1 MTIMPFHDFYKKFLA
16 HFNSM
21 TKNAIA
27 LYRVNFDPDELWNL
41 YLDSFPAGTNPV
53 YRVRREFDCSCCR
66 HFIKTLGGVVVING
80 NEIET
85 IWDFDTTSPECY
97 QPVVDALS
105 TYVKSKPIKDVFL
118 THEPTVGT
126 ARSYERDENG
136 NKVLTWNHFFV
147 NTPRCAYTTGD
158 INAETA
164 CIRDNRNVFLRS
176 MNELSLD
183 ATQTVL
189 ELIAQNSLYR
199 GAEWKSQLEQLASYQ
214 EKYNAMTAGQKELQ
228 SWVDVFLMNHAL
240 ARIRNTSIGTLL
252 IDLSEGKDVNAAVT
266 AYERVV
272 APANYKRPKAIFT
285 KRMLD
290 DAKKTVTELGYMDS
304 LSRRFAR
311 LDDISVNNILFAN
324 RDAVMRMN
332 GAAADPFA
340 AMEQQVAIDP
350 KRFSHVEEIGIDK
363 FISDV
368 LPIAREL
375 ELFMENRFSKNMV
388 SLTAPVNPDAK
399 TMFKW
404 DNAFAWAYTGNLADS
419 DIRENV
425 KRAGGKIDGVLR
437 FSIQWNDEPGK
448 WDSSDEDAH
457 CKGPY
462 GHIYF
467 SKKRGFADGGNLD
480 VDITCPREN
489 VPAVENIT
497 WPMLQKMADGEYKFY
512 VRCFSSRAGNNGFI
526 AEIEANGEVHQYEY
540 RHPISTDT
548 NVPVATVTLK
558 DGKFTIKD
566 ELKSAISS
574 RNIWNISTNQFVPVN
589 VAMYSPNYWDEQS
602 GIGNRHY
609 FFMLKGCQNPDKL
622 NGFYN
627 EFIKQELLT
636 HKRVFEALGS
646 QMSVQ
651 PVEDQLSGVGFSS
664 TRHDSFVVKVKGQ
677 TERVLKVVI

>member
-1 MTIMPFHDFYKKFLA
+1 MTIMPFYDFHKKFLA

-21 TKNAIA
+21 TKDAAA
-27 LYRVNFDPDELWNL
+27 LYRVDFDPDELWNL

-66 HFIKTLGGVVVING
+66 HFIKTMGGVVAIRDNR
-80 NEIET
+80 IET
-85 IWDFDTTSPECY
+85 IWDFDTASPECY
-97 QPVVDALS
+97 QPVMDALS
-105 TYVKSKPIKDVFL
+105 AYIKSKPIKDAFF
-118 THEPTVGT
+118 TNEHTIGI
-126 ARSYERDENG
+126 AHNYERDENG
-136 NKVLTWNHFFV
+136 HKVLTWNHFFV
-147 NTPRCAYTTGD
+147 NTPRCAYTTHD
-158 INAETA
+158 INVETA
-164 CIRDNRNVFLRS
+164 RIRDDRNVFLRS
-176 MNELSLD
+176 MSELTVE
-183 ATQTVL
+183 ATETVL

-199 GAEWKSQLEQLASYQ
+199 GAEWKSQLEQLAASQ
-214 EKYNAMTAGQKELQ
+214 TKYNAMTAEQKELQ
-228 SWVDVFLMNHAL
+228 SWVDVINMNSAL
-240 ARIRNTSIGTLL
+240 ARIRNTSIGILL
-252 IDLSEGKDVNAAVT
+252 IDLSEGRDLDSAVT

-290 DAKKTVTELGYMDS
+290 DAKKTVTELGYLDS
-304 LSRRFAR
+304 LPRRFAR

-324 RDAVMRMN
+324 RDAVSRMN
-332 GAAADPFA
+332 GAAADPFT

-350 KRFSHVEEIGIDK
+350 KRFSHVEEISIDK

-368 LPIAREL
+368 LPITKEL

-425 KRAGGKIDGVLR
+425 KCAGGKVDGVLR

-448 WDSSDEDAH
+448 WDKSDEDAH
-457 CKGPY
+457 CKGPC
-462 GHIYF
+462 GHIWF
-467 SKKRGFADGGNLD
+467 SEKRGFADGGNLD
-480 VDITCPREN
+480 VDIIHPSHGK
-489 VPAVENIT
+489 PAVENIT
-497 WPMLQKMADGEYKFY
+497 WPNLSRMKDGQYKFY
-512 VRCFSSRAGNNGFI
+512 VHCYRYDSGNNGFI
-526 AEIEANGEVHQYEY
+526 AEIEANGDVHQYEY
-540 RHPISTDT
+540 RHPISSGTI
-548 NVPVATVTLK
+548 VSVATVTLK

-589 VAMYSPNYWDEQS
+589 VAMYSPNYWDEQT

>member
-1 MTIMPFHDFYKKFLA
+1 MTIMPFHDFHKKFLT
-16 HFNSM
+16 HFNAM
-21 TKNAIA
+21 TKNAAA
-27 LYRVNFDPDELWNL
+27 LYRVDFDPDDLWNL
-41 YLDSFPAGTNPV
+41 YLDSFPEGTNPI
-53 YRVRREFDCSCCR
+53 YRTRREFDCSCCR
-66 HFIKTLGGVVVING
+66 HFIKTMGGVVALNG
-80 NEIET
+80 DEIKT
-85 IWDFDTTSPECY
+85 IWDFDTTSPDCY
-97 QPVVDALS
+97 QPVMDVLS
-105 TYVKSKPIKDVFL
+105 AYVKSKPIQDVFL
-118 THEPTVGT
+118 THEPTIGT

-147 NTPRCAYTTGD
+147 NTPRCAHTDYD
-158 INAETA
+158 INTETA
-164 CIRDNRNVFLRS
+164 RVRDNRNVFLRS
-176 MNELSLD
+176 MRELTLD

-199 GAEWKSQLEQLASYQ
+199 GAEWKTQLTQLAAYQ
-214 EKYNAMTAGQKELQ
+214 TEYKNMTEEQQELS
-228 SWVDVFLMNHAL
+228 SWVDVIKMNPSL

-252 IDLSEGKDVNAAVT
+252 IDLSEGRDLDSAVT

-290 DAKKTVTELGYMDS
+290 DAKKTVTELGYLDS
-304 LSRRFAR
+304 LPRRFAR

-324 RDAVMRMN
+324 RDAVSRMN

-350 KRFSHVEEIGIDK
+350 KRFSHVEEISIDK

-368 LPIAREL
+368 LPIAKEL
-375 ELFMENRFSKNMV
+375 ELFLENRFSKNMV
-388 SLTAPVNPDAK
+388 SLTAPVDSNAK

-425 KRAGGKIDGVLR
+425 KKAGGKVNGVLR

-448 WDSSDEDAH
+448 WDKSDEDAH
-457 CKGPY
+457 CQGPC
-462 GHIYF
+462 GHIWF
-467 SKKRGFADGGNLD
+467 SVKRGFADGGNLD
-480 VDITCPREN
+480 VDIINPNHGE
-489 VPAVENIT
+489 PAVENIT
-497 WPMLQKMADGEYKFY
+497 WPDLSRMKDGQYKFHVHCY
-512 VRCFSSRAGNNGFI
+512 RHDSGNNGFI

-540 RHPISTDT
+540 RHPLRTGDR
-548 NVPVATVTLK
+548 VPVAIVTLK
-558 DGKFTIKD
+558 NGQFTIHD
-566 ELKSAISS
+566 ELKSTVSS
-574 RNIWNISTNQFVPVN
+574 RTLWGVNTNQFVPVS
-589 VAMYSPNYWDEQS
+589 VAMYSPNYWDEQT

-636 HKRVFEALGS
+636 HKRVFEALGA

-651 PVEDQLSGVGFSS
+651 PVDDQLSGVGFSA
-664 TRHDSFVVKVKGQ
+664 TRHDSFIVKVKGQ

>member
-1 MTIMPFHDFYKKFLA
+1 MTIMLFHSFHQKFLA
-16 HFNSM
+16 HFESM
-21 TKNAIA
+21 TKDASA
-27 LYRVNFDPDELWNL
+27 LYRVDFDPDALWDL
-41 YLDSFPAGTNPV
+41 YLDSFPEGTNLI
-53 YRVRREFDCSCCR
+53 YRTRREFDCSCCR
-66 HFIKTLGGVVVING
+66 HFIKTMGGVVAIRENR
-80 NEIET
+80 IET
-85 IWDFDTTSPECY
+85 IWDFDAASPECY

-105 TYVKSKPIKDVFL
+105 AYIKSKPIKDAFF
-118 THEPTVGT
+118 TNEHTIGI
-126 ARSYERDENG
+126 AHNYERDENG

-147 NTPRCAYTTGD
+147 NTPRCAYTTRD
-158 INAETA
+158 INVETA
-164 CIRDNRNVFLRS
+164 RVRDDRNVFLRS
-176 MNELSLD
+176 MSELTVE
-183 ATQTVL
+183 ATETVL

-199 GAEWKSQLEQLASYQ
+199 GAEWKSQLKQLAAFQ
-214 EKYNAMTAGQKELQ
+214 TKYNAMTAEQKELQ
-228 SWVDVFLMNHAL
+228 SWVDVINMNPAL

-252 IDLSEGKDVNAAVT
+252 IDLSEGRDLDSAVT

-290 DAKKTVTELGYMDS
+290 DAKKTVTELGYLDS
-304 LSRRFAR
+304 LPRRFAR

-324 RDAVMRMN
+324 RDAVSRMN
-332 GAAADPFA
+332 GAAADPFT

-368 LPIAREL
+368 LPIAKEL
-375 ELFMENRFSKNMV
+375 ELFLENRFSKNMV
-388 SLTAPVNPDAK
+388 SLTAPVNQDAK

-425 KRAGGKIDGVLR
+425 KKAGGKVDGVLR

-448 WDSSDEDAH
+448 WDKSDEDAH
-457 CKGPY
+457 CQGPC
-462 GHIYF
+462 GHIWF
-467 SKKRGFADGGNLD
+467 GVKRGFADGGNLD
-480 VDITCPREN
+480 VDIINPNRGE
-489 VPAVENIT
+489 PAVENIT
-497 WPMLQKMADGEYKFY
+497 WPDLSRMKDGKYEFHVHCY
-512 VRCFSSRAGNNGFI
+512 RHDSGNNGFI

-540 RHPISTDT
+540 RHPLRTGDR
-548 NVPVATVTLK
+548 VPVATVILK
-558 DGKFTIKD
+558 NGRFTIQDKI
-566 ELKSAISS
+566 KSTVSS
-574 RNIWNISTNQFVPVN
+574 RNLWGISTNQFVPVS
-589 VAMYSPNYWDEQS
+589 VAMYSPNYWDEQT

-609 FFMLKGCQNPDKL
+609 FFMLKDCQNPDKL

-636 HKRVFEALGS
+636 HKRVFEALGA

-651 PVEDQLSGVGFSS
+651 PVDDQLSGVGFSA
-664 TRHDSFVVKVKGQ
+664 TRHDSFIVKVKGQ

>member
-1 MTIMPFHDFYKKFLA
+1 MTIMSFHSFHHKFMG
-16 HFNSM
+16 HFDTM
-21 TKNAIA
+21 TKDAAA
-27 LYRVNFDPDELWNL
+27 LYRVDFDPDELWSL
-41 YLDSFPAGTNPV
+41 YLDSFPEGTNPI
-53 YRVRREFDCSCCR
+53 YRTRREFDCSCCR
-66 HFIKTLGGVVVING
+66 HFIKTMGGVIAING

-105 TYVKSKPIKDVFL
+105 AYIKSKPIKDVFL

-126 ARSYERDENG
+126 ARNYERDENG
-136 NKVLTWNHFFV
+136 NKILTWNHFFV
-147 NTPRCAYTTGD
+147 NTPRCAHTDYD
-158 INAETA
+158 INTETA
-164 CIRDNRNVFLRS
+164 RVRDNRNVFLRS
-176 MNELSLD
+176 MRELTLD

-199 GAEWKSQLEQLASYQ
+199 GAEWKTQLTQLAAYQ
-214 EKYNAMTAGQKELQ
+214 TEYKSMTEEQQELS
-228 SWVDVFLMNHAL
+228 SWVDIIKMNPSL

-252 IDLSEGKDVNAAVT
+252 IDLSEGRDLDSAVT

-290 DAKKTVTELGYMDS
+290 DAKKTVTELGYLDS
-304 LSRRFAR
+304 LPRRFAR

-324 RDAVMRMN
+324 RDAVSRMN
-332 GAAADPFA
+332 GAAADPFT

-350 KRFSHVEEIGIDK
+350 KRFSHVEEISIDK

-368 LPIAREL
+368 LPIAKEL
-375 ELFMENRFSKNMV
+375 ELFLENRFSKNMV

-425 KRAGGKIDGVLR
+425 KKAGGKVDGVLR

-448 WDSSDEDAH
+448 WDRSDEDAH
-457 CKGPY
+457 CQGPC
-462 GHIYF
+462 GHIWF

-480 VDITCPREN
+480 VDIINPNRGE
-489 VPAVENIT
+489 PAVENIT
-497 WPMLQKMADGEYKFY
+497 WPDLSRMKDGKYEFHVHCY
-512 VRCFSSRAGNNGFI
+512 RHDSGNNGFI

-540 RHPISTDT
+540 RHPLRTGDRI
-548 NVPVATVTLK
+548 PVATVTLK
-558 DGKFTIKD
+558 YGQFTIQD
-566 ELKSAISS
+566 ELKSTVSS
-574 RNIWNISTNQFVPVN
+574 RNLWGVNTNQFVPVS
-589 VAMYSPNYWDEQS
+589 VAMYSPNYWDEQT

-609 FFMLKGCQNPDKL
+609 FFMLNGCQNPDKL

-636 HKRVFEALGS
+636 HKRVFEALGA

-651 PVEDQLSGVGFSS
+651 PVDDQLSGVGFSA
-664 TRHDSFVVKVKGQ
+664 TRHDSFIVKVKGQ

>member
-1 MTIMPFHDFYKKFLA
+1 MTIMPFHDFHKKFLT
-16 HFNSM
+16 HFNAM
-21 TKNAIA
+21 TKNATA
-27 LYRVNFDPDELWNL
+27 LYRVDFDPDELWNL
-41 YLDSFPAGTNPV
+41 YLDSFPEGTNPI
-53 YRVRREFDCSCCR
+53 YRTRREFDCSCCR
-66 HFIKTLGGVVVING
+66 HFIKTMGGVIALNG

-97 QPVVDALS
+97 QPVMDALS
-105 TYVKSKPIKDVFL
+105 AYVKSKPIKDVFL
-118 THEPTVGT
+118 THEPTIGT

-147 NTPRCAYTTGD
+147 NTPRCAYTTRD
-158 INAETA
+158 INTETA
-164 CIRDNRNVFLRS
+164 RIRDDHNVFLRS
-176 MNELSLD
+176 MSELTVE
-183 ATQTVL
+183 ATETVL

-199 GAEWKSQLEQLASYQ
+199 GAEWKDKLVELLQHQKNYAKMTPEQ
-214 EKYNAMTAGQKELQ
+214 Q
-228 SWVDVFLMNHAL
+228 SVRSWQTVIGMDPAIS
-240 ARIRNTSIGTLL
+240 RIRNTSIGTLL
-252 IDLSEGKDVNAAVT
+252 IDLSEGRDLDSAVT

-290 DAKKTVTELGYMDS
+290 DAKKTVTELGYLDS
-304 LSRRFAR
+304 LPRRFAR

-324 RDAVMRMN
+324 RDAVSRMN
-332 GAAADPFA
+332 GAVADPFT

-350 KRFSHVEEIGIDK
+350 KRFSHVEEISIDK

-368 LPIAREL
+368 LPIAKEL
-375 ELFMENRFSKNMV
+375 ELFLENRFSKKMV
-388 SLTAPVNPDAK
+388 SLTAPVNQDAK

-425 KRAGGKIDGVLR
+425 KKAGGKVDGVLR

-448 WDSSDEDAH
+448 WDRSDEDAH
-457 CKGPY
+457 CQGPC
-462 GHIYF
+462 GHIWF

-480 VDITCPREN
+480 VDIINPNRGE
-489 VPAVENIT
+489 PAVENIT
-497 WPMLQKMADGEYKFY
+497 WPDLSRMKDGKYEFHVHCY
-512 VRCFSSRAGNNGFI
+512 RHDSGNNGFI

-540 RHPISTDT
+540 RHPLRTGDRI
-548 NVPVATVTLK
+548 PVATVTLK
-558 DGKFTIKD
+558 YGQFTIQD
-566 ELKSAISS
+566 ELKSTVSS
-574 RNIWNISTNQFVPVN
+574 RNLWGVNTNQFVPVS
-589 VAMYSPNYWDEQS
+589 VAMYSPNYWDEQT

-636 HKRVFEALGS
+636 HKRVFEALGA

-651 PVEDQLSGVGFSS
+651 PIDDQLSGVGFSA
-664 TRHDSFVVKVKGQ
+664 TRHDSFIVKVKGQ

>member
-21 TKNAIA
+21 TKDAIA
-27 LYRVNFDPDELWNL
+27 LYHVNFNPDELWNL

-66 HFIKTLGGVVVING
+66 HFIKTMGGVVAING

-97 QPVVDALS
+97 QPVVDVLS
-105 TYVKSKPIKDVFL
+105 AYVKSKPIKDVFL

-126 ARSYERDENG
+126 AHSYERDEKG

-158 INAETA
+158 INTETA
-164 CIRDNRNVFLRS
+164 RIRDDRTVFLRS
-176 MNELSLD
+176 MSELTLD

-199 GAEWKSQLEQLASYQ
+199 GAEWKDKLAKLLTYQKDYAKMNPEQ
-214 EKYNAMTAGQKELQ
+214 Q
-228 SWVDVFLMNHAL
+228 SLHSWQTVIGMDPAI

-252 IDLSEGKDVNAAVT
+252 IDLSEGKDVDTAVT
-266 AYERVV
+266 SYERVV

-290 DAKKTVTELGYMDS
+290 DAKKSVTELGYMDS
-304 LSRRFAR
+304 LPRRFAR

-324 RDAVMRMN
+324 RDAVSRMN
-332 GAAADPFA
+332 GAAADPFT

-425 KRAGGKIDGVLR
+425 KKAGGKVNGVLR

-448 WDSSDEDAH
+448 WDKSDEDAH
-457 CKGPY
+457 CQGPC
-462 GHIYF
+462 GHIWF
-467 SKKRGFADGGNLD
+467 SVKRGFADGGNLD
-480 VDITCPREN
+480 VDIINPNRGE
-489 VPAVENIT
+489 PAVENIT
-497 WPMLQKMADGEYKFY
+497 WPNLSRMKDGQYEFY
-512 VRCFSSRAGNNGFI
+512 VNCYYCDSGNNGFT

-540 RHPISTDT
+540 RHQIFTGA

-566 ELKSAISS
+566 KLKSNISS

-589 VAMYSPNYWDEQS
+589 VAMYSPNYWDEQT

>member
-1 MTIMPFHDFYKKFLA
+1 MTIMPFHSFHHKFMG
-16 HFNSM
+16 HFDAM
-21 TKNAIA
+21 TKDAAA
-27 LYRVNFDPDELWNL
+27 LYRVDFDPDELWNL
-41 YLDSFPAGTNPV
+41 YLDSFPEGTNLI
-53 YRVRREFDCSCCR
+53 YRTRREFDCSCCR
-66 HFIKTLGGVVVING
+66 HFIKTMGGVVAIRDG
-80 NEIET
+80 RIET
-85 IWDFDTTSPECY
+85 IWDFDTASPECY
-97 QPVVDALS
+97 QPVMDVLS
-105 TYVKSKPIKDVFL
+105 SYIKSKPIKDAFF
-118 THEPTVGT
+118 THEHTIGI
-126 ARSYERDENG
+126 AHNYERDENG
-136 NKVLTWNHFFV
+136 YKVLTWNHFFV
-147 NTPRCAYTTGD
+147 NTPRCAYTTHD
-158 INAETA
+158 INVETA
-164 CIRDNRNVFLRS
+164 RIRDDRNVFLRS
-176 MNELSLD
+176 MSELTVE
-183 ATQTVL
+183 ATETVL

-199 GAEWKSQLEQLASYQ
+199 GAEWKSQLEQLAASQ
-214 EKYNAMTAGQKELQ
+214 TKYKAMTAEQKELQ
-228 SWVDVFLMNHAL
+228 SWVDVINMNSAL

-252 IDLSEGKDVNAAVT
+252 IDLSEGRDLDSAVT

-290 DAKKTVTELGYMDS
+290 DAKKTVTELGYLDS
-304 LSRRFAR
+304 LPRRFAR

-324 RDAVMRMN
+324 RDAVSRMN
-332 GAAADPFA
+332 GAAADPFT

-350 KRFSHVEEIGIDK
+350 KRFSHVEEISIDK

-368 LPIAREL
+368 LPIAKEL
-375 ELFMENRFSKNMV
+375 ELFLENRFSKNMV
-388 SLTAPVNPDAK
+388 SLTAPVNQDAK

-425 KRAGGKIDGVLR
+425 KKAGGKVDGVLR

-448 WDSSDEDAH
+448 WDKSDEDAH
-457 CKGPY
+457 CQGPC
-462 GHIYF
+462 GHIWF
-467 SKKRGFADGGNLD
+467 SVKRGFADGGNLD
-480 VDITCPREN
+480 VDIINPNRGE
-489 VPAVENIT
+489 PAVENIT
-497 WPMLQKMADGEYKFY
+497 WPDLSRMKDGKYEFHVHCY
-512 VRCFSSRAGNNGFI
+512 RHDSGNNGFI

-540 RHPISTDT
+540 RHPLRTGDRI
-548 NVPVATVTLK
+548 PVATVTLK
-558 DGKFTIKD
+558 YGQFTIQDKI
-566 ELKSAISS
+566 KSAVSS
-574 RNIWNISTNQFVPVN
+574 RNLWGVSTNQFVPVS
-589 VAMYSPNYWDEQS
+589 VAMYSPNYWDEQT

-664 TRHDSFVVKVKGQ
+664 TRHDSFIVKVKGQ

>member
-1 MTIMPFHDFYKKFLA
+1 MTIMPFHSFHHKFMG
-16 HFNSM
+16 HFDAM
-21 TKNAIA
+21 TKGAAA
-27 LYRVNFDPDELWNL
+27 LYRVDFDPDALWNL
-41 YLDSFPAGTNPV
+41 YLDSFPEGTNPI
-53 YRVRREFDCSCCR
+53 YRTRREFDCSCCR
-66 HFIKTLGGVVVING
+66 HFIKTMGGVIALNG

-97 QPVVDALS
+97 QPVMDALS
-105 TYVKSKPIKDVFL
+105 AYVKSKPIKDVFL
-118 THEPTVGT
+118 THEHTIGT

-147 NTPRCAYTTGD
+147 NTPRCAYTTRD
-158 INAETA
+158 INTETA
-164 CIRDNRNVFLRS
+164 RIRDDHNVFLRS
-176 MNELSLD
+176 MSELTVE
-183 ATQTVL
+183 ATETVL

-199 GAEWKSQLEQLASYQ
+199 GAEWKDKLVELLQHQKNYAKMTPEQ
-214 EKYNAMTAGQKELQ
+214 Q
-228 SWVDVFLMNHAL
+228 SVRSWQTVIGMDPAIS
-240 ARIRNTSIGTLL
+240 RIRNTSIGTLL
-252 IDLSEGKDVNAAVT
+252 IDLSEGRDLDSAVT

-290 DAKKTVTELGYMDS
+290 DAKKTVTELGYLDS
-304 LSRRFAR
+304 LPRRFAR

-324 RDAVMRMN
+324 RDAVSRMN
-332 GAAADPFA
+332 GAVADPFT

-350 KRFSHVEEIGIDK
+350 KRFSHVEEISIDK

-368 LPIAREL
+368 LPIAKEL
-375 ELFMENRFSKNMV
+375 ELFLENRFSKKMV
-388 SLTAPVNPDAK
+388 SLTAPVNQDAK

-425 KRAGGKIDGVLR
+425 KKAGGKVDGVLR

-448 WDSSDEDAH
+448 WDRSDEDAH
-457 CKGPY
+457 CQGPC
-462 GHIYF
+462 GHIWF

-480 VDITCPREN
+480 VDIINPNRGE
-489 VPAVENIT
+489 PAVENIT
-497 WPMLQKMADGEYKFY
+497 WPDLSRMKDGKYEFHVHCY
-512 VRCFSSRAGNNGFI
+512 RHDSGNNGFI

-540 RHPISTDT
+540 RHPLRTGDRI
-548 NVPVATVTLK
+548 PVATVTLK
-558 DGKFTIKD
+558 YGQFTIQD
-566 ELKSAISS
+566 ELKSTVSS
-574 RNIWNISTNQFVPVN
+574 RNLWGVSTNQFVPVS
-589 VAMYSPNYWDEQS
+589 VAMYSPNYWDEQT

-636 HKRVFEALGS
+636 HKRVFEALGA

-651 PVEDQLSGVGFSS
+651 PIDDQLSGVGFSA
-664 TRHDSFVVKVKGQ
+664 TRHDSFIVKVKGQ

>member
-1 MTIMPFHDFYKKFLA
+1 MTIMPFHSFHHKFMG
-16 HFNSM
+16 HFDAM
-21 TKNAIA
+21 TKDASA
-27 LYRVNFDPDELWNL
+27 LYRVDFDPDTLWNL
-41 YLDSFPAGTNPV
+41 YLDSFPAGTNPI
-53 YRVRREFDCSCCR
+53 YRTRREFDCSCCR
-66 HFIKTLGGVVVING
+66 HFIKTMGGVVALNG
-80 NEIET
+80 DEIKT
-85 IWDFDTTSPECY
+85 IWDFDTTSPNCY
-97 QPVVDALS
+97 QPVMDALS
-105 TYVKSKPIKDVFL
+105 AYVKSKPIQDVFL

-136 NKVLTWNHFFV
+136 YKVLTWNHFFV
-147 NTPRCAYTTGD
+147 NTPRCAYTTRD
-158 INAETA
+158 INTETA
-164 CIRDNRNVFLRS
+164 RIRDDRNVFLRS
-176 MNELSLD
+176 MSELTVE
-183 ATQTVL
+183 ATETVL

-199 GAEWKSQLEQLASYQ
+199 GAEWKDKLVELLQHQKNYAKMTPEQ
-214 EKYNAMTAGQKELQ
+214 Q
-228 SWVDVFLMNHAL
+228 SVRSWQTVIGMNPAIS
-240 ARIRNTSIGTLL
+240 RIRNTSIGTLL
-252 IDLSEGKDVNAAVT
+252 IDLSEGRDLDSAVT

-290 DAKKTVTELGYMDS
+290 DAKKTVTELGYLDS
-304 LSRRFAR
+304 LPRRFAR

-324 RDAVMRMN
+324 RDAVSRMN
-332 GAAADPFA
+332 GAAADPFT

-368 LPIAREL
+368 LPIAKEM
-375 ELFMENRFSKNMV
+375 ELFLENRFSKNMV
-388 SLTAPVNPDAK
+388 SLTAPVNQDAK

-425 KRAGGKIDGVLR
+425 KRAGGKVDGVLR

-448 WDSSDEDAH
+448 WDKSDEDAH
-457 CKGPY
+457 CQGPC
-462 GHIYF
+462 GHIWF
-467 SKKRGFADGGNLD
+467 SVKRGFADGGNLD
-480 VDITCPREN
+480 VDIINPNHGE
-489 VPAVENIT
+489 PAVENIT
-497 WPMLQKMADGEYKFY
+497 WPDLSKMKDGQYMFHVHCY
-512 VRCFSSRAGNNGFI
+512 RHDSGNNGFI

-540 RHPISTDT
+540 RHPLRTGDR
-548 NVPVATVTLK
+548 VPVATVTLK
-558 DGKFTIKD
+558 NGQFTIKD
-566 ELKSAISS
+566 ELKSTVSS
-574 RNIWNISTNQFVPVN
+574 RNLWGVSTNQFVPVS
-589 VAMYSPNYWDEQS
+589 VAMYSPNYWDEQT

-636 HKRVFEALGS
+636 HKRVFEALGA

-651 PVEDQLSGVGFSS
+651 PVDDQLSGVGFSA
-664 TRHDSFVVKVKGQ
+664 TRHDSFIVKVKGQ

>member
-66 HFIKTLGGVVVING
+66 HFIKTLGGVVAING

-105 TYVKSKPIKDVFL
+105 AYVKSKPIKDVFL

-164 CIRDNRNVFLRS
+164 CVRDDHTVFLRS
-176 MNELSLD
+176 MSELTLD

-214 EKYNAMTAGQKELQ
+214 EKYNAMTAEQKELQ
-228 SWVDVFLMNHAL
+228 SWVDVIKMNPAL

-252 IDLSEGKDVNAAVT
+252 IDLSEGKDVNTAVT

-290 DAKKTVTELGYMDS
+290 DAKKTVTELGYLDS
-304 LSRRFAR
+304 LPRRFAR

-324 RDAVMRMN
+324 RDAVSRMN
-332 GAAADPFA
+332 GAATDPFA

-368 LPIAREL
+368 LPIAKEL

-425 KRAGGKIDGVLR
+425 KRAGGKVDGVLR

-448 WDSSDEDAH
+448 WDKSDEDAH
-457 CKGPY
+457 CKGPC
-462 GHIYF
+462 GHIWF
-467 SKKRGFADGGNLD
+467 SKKRSFADGGNLD
-480 VDITCPREN
+480 VDIIHPNYGE
-489 VPAVENIT
+489 PAVENIT
-497 WPMLQKMADGEYKFY
+497 WPNLSRMKDGQYEFY
-512 VRCFSSRAGNNGFI
+512 VHCYRCDSGNNGFI

-540 RHPISTDT
+540 RHPIFTSA

-566 ELKSAISS
+566 KLKSNISS
-574 RNIWNISTNQFVPVN
+574 RNIWNIGTNQFVPVN

>member
-1 MTIMPFHDFYKKFLA
+1 MTIMPFHDFHKKFLT
-16 HFNSM
+16 HFNAM
-21 TKNAIA
+21 TKNATA
-27 LYRVNFDPDELWNL
+27 LYRVDFDPDELWNL
-41 YLDSFPAGTNPV
+41 YLDSFPEGTNPI
-53 YRVRREFDCSCCR
+53 YRTRREFDCSCCR
-66 HFIKTLGGVVVING
+66 HFIKTMGGVIALNG

-97 QPVVDALS
+97 QPVMDALS
-105 TYVKSKPIKDVFL
+105 AYVKSKPIKDVFL
-118 THEPTVGT
+118 THEPTIGT

-147 NTPRCAYTTGD
+147 NTPRCAYTTRD
-158 INAETA
+158 INTETA
-164 CIRDNRNVFLRS
+164 RIRDDHNVFLRS
-176 MNELSLD
+176 MSELTVE
-183 ATQTVL
+183 ATETVL

-199 GAEWKSQLEQLASYQ
+199 GAEWKDKLVELLQHQKNYAKMTPEQ
-214 EKYNAMTAGQKELQ
+214 Q
-228 SWVDVFLMNHAL
+228 SVRSWQTVIGMDPAIS
-240 ARIRNTSIGTLL
+240 RIRNTSIGTLL
-252 IDLSEGKDVNAAVT
+252 IDLSEGRDLDSAVT

-290 DAKKTVTELGYMDS
+290 DAKKTVTELGYLDS
-304 LSRRFAR
+304 LPRRFAR

-324 RDAVMRMN
+324 RDAVSRMN
-332 GAAADPFA
+332 GAVADPFT

-350 KRFSHVEEIGIDK
+350 KRFSHVEEISIDK

-368 LPIAREL
+368 LPIAKEL
-375 ELFMENRFSKNMV
+375 ELFLENRFSKKMV
-388 SLTAPVNPDAK
+388 SLTAPVNQDAK

-425 KRAGGKIDGVLR
+425 KKAGGKVDGVLR

-448 WDSSDEDAH
+448 WDRSDEDAH
-457 CKGPY
+457 CQGPC
-462 GHIYF
+462 GHIWF

-480 VDITCPREN
+480 VDIINPNRGE
-489 VPAVENIT
+489 PAVENIT
-497 WPMLQKMADGEYKFY
+497 WPDLSRMKDGKYEFHVHCY
-512 VRCFSSRAGNNGFI
+512 RHDSGNNGFI

-540 RHPISTDT
+540 RHPLRTGDRI
-548 NVPVATVTLK
+548 PVATVTLK
-558 DGKFTIKD
+558 YGQFTIQD
-566 ELKSAISS
+566 ELKSTVSS
-574 RNIWNISTNQFVPVN
+574 RNLWGVSTNQFVPVS
-589 VAMYSPNYWDEQS
+589 VAMYSPNYWDEQT

-636 HKRVFEALGS
+636 HKRVFEALGA

-651 PVEDQLSGVGFSS
+651 PIDDQLSGVGFSA
-664 TRHDSFVVKVKGQ
+664 TRHDSFIVKVKGQ

>member
-1 MTIMPFHDFYKKFLA
+1 MAIMSFHSFHHKFMG
-16 HFNSM
+16 HFDAM
-21 TKNAIA
+21 TKDAPA
-27 LYRVNFDPDELWNL
+27 LYRVDFDPDELWNL
-41 YLDSFPAGTNPV
+41 YLDSFPAGTNPI
-53 YRVRREFDCSCCR
+53 YRVRREFDCSYCR
-66 HFIKTLGGVVVING
+66 HFIKTMGGVVALNG

-97 QPVVDALS
+97 QPVVDTLS
-105 TYVKSKPIKDVFL
+105 AYIKSKPIKDVFL
-118 THEPTVGT
+118 THEHTVGT
-126 ARSYERDENG
+126 AHNYERDENG

-147 NTPRCAYTTGD
+147 NTPRCAYTTRD

-164 CIRDNRNVFLRS
+164 RIRDDRNVFLRS
-176 MNELSLD
+176 MSELTLD

-199 GAEWKSQLEQLASYQ
+199 GAEWKSQLEQLAAFQ
-214 EKYNAMTAGQKELQ
+214 TKYSAMTTEQKELQ
-228 SWVDVFLMNHAL
+228 SWVDVIKMNPAL
-240 ARIRNTSIGTLL
+240 SRIRNTSIGTLL
-252 IDLSEGKDVNAAVT
+252 IDLSEGRDLDSAVT
-266 AYERVV
+266 AYERVI

-290 DAKKTVTELGYMDS
+290 DAKKAVTELGYLDS
-304 LSRRFAR
+304 LPRRFAR

-324 RDAVMRMN
+324 RDAVSRMN

-340 AMEQQVAIDP
+340 AMEQQVTIDP

-368 LPIAREL
+368 LPIAKEL
-375 ELFMENRFSKNMV
+375 ELFLENRFSKNMV

-404 DNAFAWAYTGNLADS
+404 DNAFAWAYAGNLADS

-425 KRAGGKIDGVLR
+425 KKAGGKVDGVLR

-448 WDSSDEDAH
+448 WDKSDEDAH
-457 CKGPY
+457 CQGPC
-462 GHIYF
+462 GHIWF
-467 SKKRGFADGGNLD
+467 SKKRSFADGGNLD
-480 VDITCPREN
+480 VDITGPREN

-497 WPMLQKMADGEYKFY
+497 WPMLQKMVDGEYKFY

-558 DGKFTIKD
+558 NGQFTIKD
-566 ELKSAISS
+566 ELKSTVSS
-574 RNIWNISTNQFVPVN
+574 RALWGVNTNQFVPVS
-589 VAMYSPNYWDEQS
+589 VAMYSPNYWDEQT

-636 HKRVFEALGS
+636 HKRVFEALGA

-651 PVEDQLSGVGFSS
+651 PVDDQLSGVGFSA
-664 TRHDSFVVKVKGQ
+664 TRHDSFIVKVKGQ

>member
-1 MTIMPFHDFYKKFLA
+1 M
-16 HFNSM
+16 
-21 TKNAIA
+21 
-27 LYRVNFDPDELWNL
+27 
-41 YLDSFPAGTNPV
+41 
-53 YRVRREFDCSCCR
+53 
-66 HFIKTLGGVVVING
+66 
-80 NEIET
+80 
-85 IWDFDTTSPECY
+85 
-97 QPVVDALS
+97 
-105 TYVKSKPIKDVFL
+105 
-118 THEPTVGT
+118 
-126 ARSYERDENG
+126 
-136 NKVLTWNHFFV
+136 
-147 NTPRCAYTTGD
+147 
-158 INAETA
+158 
-164 CIRDNRNVFLRS
+164 FLRS
-176 MNELSLD
+176 MNELTLD

-199 GAEWKSQLEQLASYQ
+199 GAEWKSQLEQLASFQ
-214 EKYNAMTAGQKELQ
+214 TKYSALTAAEKELR
-228 SWVDVFLMNHAL
+228 SWVDVFLMNPAF

-252 IDLSEGKDVNAAVT
+252 IDLSEGKDVNTAVT
-266 AYERVV
+266 SYERVV

-285 KRMLD
+285 KRMLE

-304 LSRRFAR
+304 LPRCFAR

-324 RDAVMRMN
+324 RDAVSRMN
-332 GAAADPFA
+332 GAVADPFA

-368 LPIAREL
+368 LPIAKEL

-425 KRAGGKIDGVLR
+425 KRAGGKVNGVLR
-437 FSIQWNDEPGK
+437 FSIQWNDEPDN
-448 WDSSDEDAH
+448 WDRSDEDAH
-457 CKGPY
+457 CSTPIDNIWY
-462 GHIYF
+462 ANRCSF
-467 SKKRGFADGGNLD
+467 TGGNLD
-480 VDITCPREN
+480 VDITGPREN

-497 WPMLQKMADGEYKFY
+497 WPMLQKMANGEYKFY
-512 VRCFSSRAGNNGFI
+512 VRCFTSRAGNNGFI

-540 RHPISTDT
+540 RHPISTGT

-566 ELKSAISS
+566 ELKSNISS
-574 RNIWNISTNQFVPVN
+574 RNIWNISTNQFTPVS
-589 VAMYSPNYWDEQS
+589 VAMYSPNYWDEQT
-602 GIGNRHY
+602 GIGNLHY

-651 PVEDQLSGVGFSS
+651 PVDDQLSGVGFSS
-664 TRHDSFVVKVKGQ
+664 TRHDSFIVKVKGQ

>member
-1 MTIMPFHDFYKKFLA
+1 MTIMPFHSFHHKFMG
-16 HFNSM
+16 HFDAM
-21 TKNAIA
+21 TKDAAA
-27 LYRVNFDPDELWNL
+27 LYRVDFDPDELWNL
-41 YLDSFPAGTNPV
+41 YLDSFPEGTNLI
-53 YRVRREFDCSCCR
+53 YRTRREFDCSCCR
-66 HFIKTLGGVVVING
+66 HFIKTMGGVVAIRDG
-80 NEIET
+80 RIET
-85 IWDFDTTSPECY
+85 IWDFDTASPECY
-97 QPVVDALS
+97 QPVMDALS
-105 TYVKSKPIKDVFL
+105 SYIKSKPIKDAFF
-118 THEPTVGT
+118 THEHTIGI
-126 ARSYERDENG
+126 AHNYERDENG
-136 NKVLTWNHFFV
+136 HKVLTWNHFFV
-147 NTPRCAYTTGD
+147 NTPRCAYTTHD
-158 INAETA
+158 INVETA
-164 CIRDNRNVFLRS
+164 RIRDDRNVFLRS
-176 MNELSLD
+176 MSELTVE
-183 ATQTVL
+183 ATETVL

-199 GAEWKSQLEQLASYQ
+199 GAEWKSQLEQLAASQ
-214 EKYNAMTAGQKELQ
+214 TKYKAMTAEQKELQ
-228 SWVDVFLMNHAL
+228 SWVDVINMNSAL

-252 IDLSEGKDVNAAVT
+252 IDLSEGRDLDSAVT

-290 DAKKTVTELGYMDS
+290 DAKKTVTELGYLDS
-304 LSRRFAR
+304 LPRRFAR

-324 RDAVMRMN
+324 RDAVSRMN
-332 GAAADPFA
+332 GAAADPFT

-350 KRFSHVEEIGIDK
+350 KRFSHVEEISIDK

-368 LPIAREL
+368 LPIAKEL
-375 ELFMENRFSKNMV
+375 ELFLENRFSKNMV
-388 SLTAPVNPDAK
+388 SLTAPVNQDAK

-425 KRAGGKIDGVLR
+425 KKAGGKVDGVLR

-448 WDSSDEDAH
+448 WDKSDEDAH
-457 CKGPY
+457 CQGPC
-462 GHIYF
+462 GHIWF
-467 SKKRGFADGGNLD
+467 SVKRGFADGGNLD
-480 VDITCPREN
+480 VDIINPNRGE
-489 VPAVENIT
+489 PAVENIT
-497 WPMLQKMADGEYKFY
+497 WPDLSRMKDGKYEFHVHCY
-512 VRCFSSRAGNNGFI
+512 RHDSGNNGFI

-540 RHPISTDT
+540 RHPLRTGDRI
-548 NVPVATVTLK
+548 PVATVTLK
-558 DGKFTIKD
+558 YGQFTIQDKI
-566 ELKSAISS
+566 KSAVSS
-574 RNIWNISTNQFVPVN
+574 RNLWGVSTNQFVPVS
-589 VAMYSPNYWDEQS
+589 VAMYSPNYWDEQT

-664 TRHDSFVVKVKGQ
+664 TRHDSFIVKVKGQ

>member
-21 TKNAIA
+21 TKDAAA
-27 LYRVNFDPDELWNL
+27 LYRVNFDPDELWNF

-66 HFIKTLGGVVVING
+66 HFIKTMGGVVAING

-105 TYVKSKPIKDVFL
+105 AYVKSKPIKDVFL

-164 CIRDNRNVFLRS
+164 HIRDDRTVFLRS
-176 MNELSLD
+176 MSELTLD

-199 GAEWKSQLEQLASYQ
+199 GAEWKSQLEQLASFQ
-214 EKYNAMTAGQKELQ
+214 TKYSAMTAAEKELR
-228 SWVDVFLMNHAL
+228 SWVDVIKMNPAL

-252 IDLSEGKDVNAAVT
+252 IDLSEGKDVDIAVT
-266 AYERVV
+266 SYERVV

-290 DAKKTVTELGYMDS
+290 DAKKTVTELGYLDS
-304 LSRRFAR
+304 LPRRFAR

-324 RDAVMRMN
+324 RDAVSRMN
-332 GAAADPFA
+332 GAAADPFT

-350 KRFSHVEEIGIDK
+350 KRFSHVEEISIDK

-368 LPIAREL
+368 LPIAKEL
-375 ELFMENRFSKNMV
+375 ELFLENRFSKNMV
-388 SLTAPVNPDAK
+388 SLTAPVNQDAK

-425 KRAGGKIDGVLR
+425 KKAGGKVDGVLR

-448 WDSSDEDAH
+448 WDKSDEDAH
-457 CKGPY
+457 CQGPC
-462 GHIYF
+462 GHIWF
-467 SKKRGFADGGNLD
+467 SVKRGFADGGNLD
-480 VDITCPREN
+480 VDIINPNRGE
-489 VPAVENIT
+489 PAVENIT
-497 WPMLQKMADGEYKFY
+497 WPDLSRMKDGKYEFHVHCY
-512 VRCFSSRAGNNGFI
+512 RHDSGNNGFI

-540 RHPISTDT
+540 RHPLRTGDRI
-548 NVPVATVTLK
+548 PVATVTLK
-558 DGKFTIKD
+558 YGQFTIQDKI
-566 ELKSAISS
+566 KSAVSS
-574 RNIWNISTNQFVPVN
+574 RNLWGVSTNQFVPVS
-589 VAMYSPNYWDEQS
+589 VAMYSPNYWDEQT

-636 HKRVFEALGS
+636 HKRVFEALGA

-651 PVEDQLSGVGFSS
+651 PVDDQLSGVGFSA
-664 TRHDSFVVKVKGQ
+664 TRHDSFIVKVKGQ

>member
-1 MTIMPFHDFYKKFLA
+1 MAIMSFHSFHHKFMG
-16 HFNSM
+16 HFDAM
-21 TKNAIA
+21 TKDAAA
-27 LYRVNFDPDELWNL
+27 LYRVDFDPDELWNL
-41 YLDSFPAGTNPV
+41 YLDSFPDGTNPI

-66 HFIKTLGGVVVING
+66 HFIKTMGGVIALNG

-97 QPVVDALS
+97 QPVMNTLS
-105 TYVKSKPIKDVFL
+105 AYIKSKPIKDAFF

-136 NKVLTWNHFFV
+136 NKVLTWNHLFV
-147 NTPRCAYTTGD
+147 NTPRCAYTTRD
-158 INAETA
+158 INTETA
-164 CIRDNRNVFLRS
+164 RIRDDRNVFLRS
-176 MNELSLD
+176 MNELTVE
-183 ATQTVL
+183 ATETVL

-214 EKYNAMTAGQKELQ
+214 EKYSAMTAAEKELR
-228 SWVDVFLMNHAL
+228 SWVDVINMNHAL

-252 IDLSEGKDVNAAVT
+252 IDLSDGKDLNAAVT

-304 LSRRFAR
+304 LPRRFAR

-375 ELFMENRFSKNMV
+375 ELFLENRFSKNMV
-388 SLTAPVNPDAK
+388 SLTAPVDPNAK

-425 KRAGGKIDGVLR
+425 KKAGGKVDGVLR

-448 WDSSDEDAH
+448 WDKSDEDAH
-457 CKGPY
+457 CQGPC
-462 GHIYF
+462 GHIWF
-467 SKKRGFADGGNLD
+467 SVKRGFADGGNLD
-480 VDITCPREN
+480 VDIINPNHGE
-489 VPAVENIT
+489 PAVENIT
-497 WPMLQKMADGEYKFY
+497 WPDLSRMKDGQYKFHVY
-512 VRCFSSRAGNNGFI
+512 CYRHDSGNNGFI

-540 RHPISTDT
+540 RHPLRTGDR
-548 NVPVATVTLK
+548 VPVAIVTLK
-558 DGKFTIKD
+558 NGQFTIND
-566 ELKSAISS
+566 ELKSTVSS
-574 RNIWNISTNQFVPVN
+574 RTLWGVSTNQFVPVS
-589 VAMYSPNYWDEQS
+589 VAMYSPNYWDAQT

-627 EFIKQELLT
+627 EFIKQELLA
-636 HKRVFEALGS
+636 HKRVFEALGA

-651 PVEDQLSGVGFSS
+651 PVDDQLSGVGFSS
-664 TRHDSFVVKVKGQ
+664 TRHDSFIVKVKGQ